1 MAAATE
7 LIVGLGPIG
16 ASVGERLLERG
27 RPVAGFE
34 LDVTRAA
41 EWASAN
47 GVDVAS
53 AAADVV
59 WHEVAAVHVAV
70 RLAPQLEQVLAMLR
84 EHARP
89 DVTVIVLTTLAP
101 SDAQRILAQAPERW
115 RVFEAPLS
123 GGPQGA
129 RAGTM
134 TLMLAGPE
142 PSRDDEQ
149 RFADMAGKQFWTPH
163 YGQPALLKLL
173 NNTLGAYN
181 ALATAAMLEVAME
194 HDIDA
199 GQFLEVVNA
208 SSGQSWM
215 SANFDNFHYPLLFKD
230 AGLLIGDIGA
240 VPAVTLGDLPAHEAV
255 IERVRAMAFG
265 EG

>member
-1 MAAATE
+1 MAAE

-27 RPVAGFE
+27 RSVVGFE
-34 LDVTRAA
+34 LDPARAK
-41 EWASAN
+41 EWSQAN
-47 GVDVAS
+47 GVDVVSS
-53 AAADVV
+53 AAGVAWADVG
-59 WHEVAAVHVAV
+59 AVHIAV
-70 RLAPQLEQVLAMLR
+70 RLASQLEQVIAMLR
-84 EHARP
+84 EHARA

-101 SDAQRILAQAPERW
+101 SDAQRILSGTPAGW

-129 RAGTM
+129 LAGTM

-142 PSRDDEQ
+142 PSVEDEQ
-149 RFADMAGKQFWTPH
+149 RFADMSGTLFWTPR

-181 ALATAAMLEVAME
+181 ALATAAMLELAIE
-194 HDIDA
+194 HGINA
-199 GQFLEVVNA
+199 QQFLEVVSV

-215 SANFDNFHYPLLFKD
+215 SVNFDNFHYPLLFKD
-230 AGLLIGDIGA
+230 AGLLIGDLGA
-240 VPAVTLGDLPAHEAV
+240 VPAVQLGDQPAHEAV
-255 IERVRAMAFG
+255 IERVRAKAFG
-265 EG
+265 EHE